1 MSIKYFVQTVN
12 SGLGSDSAE
21 SLYHISTTVKGNTVT
36 LRALMA
42 SCPYISSKIDHN
54 AGNSSGSD
62 DQDVTYSDGV
72 VEEMVIDMLEAYAMT
87 SERQVGKH
95 YNLLIP
101 IVI

>member
-1 MSIKYFVQTVN
+1 
-12 SGLGSDSAE
+12 
-21 SLYHISTTVKGNTVT
+21 
-36 LRALMA
+36 MA

-54 AGNSSGSD
+54 ASNSSGSD
-62 DQDVTYSDGV
+62 DQDVTHSDGV
-72 VEEMVIDMLEAYAMT
+72 VEEMVDIDMLEAYAMT

>member
-1 MSIKYFVQTVN
+1 MN

-21 SLYHISTTVKGNTVT
+21 SLYHIGTTVKGNTAT
-36 LRALMA
+36 SRALMA

-62 DQDVTYSDGV
+62 DQDVTHSDGV
-72 VEEMVIDMLEAYAMT
+72 VEEMVDIDMLEAYAMT